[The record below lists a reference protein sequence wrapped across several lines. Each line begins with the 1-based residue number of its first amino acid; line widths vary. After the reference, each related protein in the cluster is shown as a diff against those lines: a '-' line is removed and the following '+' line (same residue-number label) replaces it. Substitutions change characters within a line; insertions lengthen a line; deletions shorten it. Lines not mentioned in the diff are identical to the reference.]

1 MKAIFPFEGNV
12 ILSKKDV
19 EKIQKAYNINSNNN
33 FEENNCISKKGIFN
47 YFKDNTFFIYD
58 KTKFATIKELK
69 SSLGIDN
76 QNSKNTTDD
85 EQLDDDDIMSNS
97 FFTTLKLLN

>member
-1 MKAIFPFEGNV
+1 MKAIFPFDGNV
-12 ILSKKDV
+12 ILSKKDI
-19 EKIQKAYNINSNNN
+19 EKIEKAYITNSNET
-33 FEENNCISKKGIFN
+33 FEPNTCISKKGIFN

-76 QNSKNTTDD
+76 PKSKNTTD
-85 EQLDDDDIMSNS
+85 EKPLDDDDIMSNS

>member
-12 ILSKKDV
+12 ILSKKDI
-19 EKIQKAYNINSNNN
+19 EKIEKAYNANSSEN
-33 FEENNCISKKGIFN
+33 FEQNSCISRKGFFN

-58 KTKFATIKELK
+58 KTKFATMKDLK

-76 QNSKNTTDD
+76 SKNATDS

-97 FFTTLKLLN
+97 FFTTLKMLN